1 MRVCEGNVSIDRNVT
16 VFGIKQ
22 ANMQDNTPT
31 GNSFNPGDNATL
43 NVNMEI
49 EDENAM
55 HAVVSVRQGELQCQ
69 LSTVTVSGELN
80 ESFSQDQVSVENSFD
95 NVSGVATVSD
105 SRIAGIDLST
115 DQSIPAIGLQGL
127 FGVVASQAESDV
139 GGDVVH
145 ASATV
150 VSDSADANVTV
161 QTLDSWPNDE
171 YQYVHVAVGNESDG
185 IVSSA
190 GTVTLS
196 RSDETDSSDDGT
208 DSGDGGEDDGA
219 TIATVVTRPKP
230 TTVTRPK

>member
-95 NVSGVATVSD
+95 NVSGVARSAT
-105 SRIAGIDLST
+105 AE
-115 DQSIPAIGLQGL
+115 
-127 FGVVASQAESDV
+127 SQASTSLRTSRYPQLDYK
-139 GGDVVH
+139 GCSAWSPPRPSRTLVVM
-145 ASATV
+145 SSTPPQR
-150 VSDSADANVTV
+150 SSVTV
-161 QTLDSWPNDE
+161 QT
-171 YQYVHVAVGNESDG
+171 
-185 IVSSA
+185 
-190 GTVTLS
+190 
-196 RSDETDSSDDGT
+196 
-208 DSGDGGEDDGA
+208 
-219 TIATVVTRPKP
+219 P
-230 TTVTRPK
+230 T